1 MAVNIGPKIGIDG
14 EAEFRKELNNL
25 AAQSKALESEMKAV
39 TSAFDENDDSQEKL
53 AAQSKI
59 LAQQL
64 ETQEKRVELLK
75 KGVSAAT
82 EEFGE
87 ADSRTLKWKQALY
100 DATTQMN
107 NAKKSADDLG
117 DNVEDTG
124 EALKDAG
131 DDAFDFG
138 DALKANLTAGAIIE
152 GVKGI
157 AGAIGGLADETAE
170 YRKIMASLETS
181 SQQAGYSAEETAQSY
196 EKLYGVLGD
205 DQTAATTVANLQA
218 IGLEQKDLT
227 KLTDAAIGAWATYG
241 DSIPIDGLSE
251 AINETIKVGEVTG
264 TFADVLNWAGES
276 EDDFNEKLAAANT
289 STERANIVLDQL
301 AKQGLTDAG
310 KAWQQNNADLVDA
323 NKNTLRWQENMA
335 EISTRVTPVLNEVTD
350 GVLDI
355 VDALLDLTEGV
366 NFDVVFAVVAA
377 VASGVGAYK
386 GITTA
391 ITLAKNAQLAFNA
404 AASANPVGLVAGA
417 IAATVVGVVELTKAL
432 DEASLHLSETH
443 EMLLDNYDAAVALAE
458 SSEEAKKEFEDLT
471 KTWEDQNAQV
481 ELLTKRYGELTKSS
495 SRTAEEELELQSVIN
510 GLNELVPDLGL
521 EYDKLTKSTNKSAEA
536 VEEFAKASSADDQY
550 IQVLEKRN
558 EAQANLNAALEKQK
572 EWQNEINTLV
582 AEQEKSG
589 VIGDTADQ
597 IKILQDSLD
606 ALGPSIANN
615 AGLIDSYDV
624 KLEELS
630 TEITDAYVSAAEE
643 RQAAI
648 EAEAEASTEAYDSI
662 YGAAT
667 DMFNQISTES
677 EISVEQMIENLQKN
691 QQAVSDWADNL
702 QILAARGVDEGLLK
716 KMQEMGPEPA
726 GYVAEMVNAT
736 DEELAEMSALWSDA
750 AEIASDALI
759 GSIDAKTPQV
769 EDAAQDMV
777 DESLPSVDGFYDVG
791 ENAGYG
797 LGDGMYNMQWYVSG
811 AAGAMA
817 RAARAAAERE
827 LDINSPSK
835 VFEQIGNY
843 TGEGFEIGFVDSMK
857 QAQKAVE
864 KAVDGTIGA
873 VNGTVTAGI
882 DFSAGNTSFS
892 DAMLHLEAQ
901 RQYGAAVMEFAASR
915 SPGSQI
921 SNSRSVQYNGGISI
935 NVQAAPGMNINALVD
950 EIERRLAAAT
960 ERRAAVWRLQQK
972 GGRQSGELLYF

>member
-131 DDAFDFG
+131 DDAFSFG

-157 AGAIGGLADETAE
+157 ADAIGGLADETAE
-170 YRKIMASLETS
+170 YRQIMASLETS

-264 TFADVLNWAGES
+264 TFADVLNWAGVS
-276 EDDFNEKLAAANT
+276 EDDFNEKLSAANT

-323 NKNTLRWQENMA
+323 NENTLRWQENMA
-335 EISTRVTPVLNEVTD
+335 EISTRVTPVLNEATD

-366 NFDVVFAVVAA
+366 NFDIVFAVVAA

-495 SRTAEEELELQSVIN
+495 SRTAEEELELQAVIN
-510 GLNELVPDLGL
+510 GLNDLVPDLGL

-536 VEEFAKASSADDQY
+536 VEEFAKASAADDQY

-558 EAQANLNAALEKQK
+558 EAQANLNAALQR
-572 EWQNEINTLV
+572 QSDLTAEID
-582 AEQEKSG
+582 EIQEKIENNEG
-589 VIGDTADQ
+589 GYNYDFLK
-597 IKILQDSLD
+597 IKNDELD
-606 ALGPSIANN
+606 ALGPAIENFNVLLDDYN
-615 AGLIDSYDV
+615 A
-624 KLEELS
+624 KLDELS
-630 TEITDAYVSAAEE
+630 GEVTEEYVDAAEE

-667 DMFNQISTES
+667 DMFDQISTKS

-702 QILAARGVDEGLLK
+702 QVLAARGVDEGLLK
-716 KMQEMGPEPA
+716 KMQEMGPEAA
-726 GYVAEMVNAT
+726 GYVAEMVTAT
-736 DEELAEMSALWSDA
+736 DEELAQMSALWSDA

-759 GSIDAKTPQV
+759 DSIDAKTPQV

-777 DESLPSVDGFYDVG
+777 DESMPNVAGYYDIGV
-791 ENAGYG
+791 NAGYG
-797 LGDGMYNMQWYVSG
+797 MGDGMYNMQWYVSG

-864 KAVDGTIGA
+864 KAVSGTIGA

-882 DFSAGNTSFS
+882 DFSAGDTSFS

-901 RQYGAAVMEFAASR
+901 RQYGTAVMEFAASR

-935 NVQAAPGMNINALVD
+935 NVQAAPGMNINTLVD

-960 ERRAAVWRLQQK
+960 ERRAAVW
-972 GGRQSGELLYF
+972 